1 MHSYHVPSGCSSQ
14 KKGVPSC
21 SKALRSE
28 INSAEAML
36 TRRSQDRP
44 PRRASRRARA
54 RGAYMRCIEV
64 ARRWDAGLADQ
75 VSDPPHVFGLKC
87 WKEFVS
93 RLFGPQKPLFFVWH
107 QGADPLHPGN
117 TLARPRTWTK
127 SCRRFCNVSRQF
139 GCGSGAG
146 VRWGHVEHAL
156 QARKRS
162 QLRSQQIRADVEAY
176 IQDLQVMT
184 VRRVDPSG

>member
-1 MHSYHVPSGCSSQ
+1 MMQTPGTPQTQTNRRGPSGSTFNSWPCWVCHHAFLSCTQ
-14 KKGVPSC
+14 RLLIPKKGVPSC

-107 QGADPLHPGN
+107 QGGGSSTPWEH
-117 TLARPRTWTK
+117 PRT
-127 SCRRFCNVSRQF
+127 SQDMDQVLQEVLQRIEAVRLRER
-139 GCGSGAG
+139 CGGQVGAC
-146 VRWGHVEHAL
+146 
-156 QARKRS
+156 
-162 QLRSQQIRADVEAY
+162 
-176 IQDLQVMT
+176 
-184 VRRVDPSG
+184 